1 MKCCKDCKY
10 CVDTFI
16 PTGGYQPEKG
26 YPYMCSHKDF
36 SNTLFNAIHGE
47 SVIIIPCE
55 LAVKRCKLEKFRS
68 DTYDY
73 NIAIGIIL
81 IFGLYILSFVGS

>member
-36 SNTLFNAIHGE
+36 SNVLFDPIHGKKLDMTH
-47 SVIIIPCE
+47 CE
-55 LAVKRCKLEKFRS
+55 LAIKRCKLEKFRS
-68 DTYDY
+68 DTYGY
-73 NIAIGIIL
+73 KVAIGIVL
-81 IFGLYILSFVGS
+81 IFGLYVIFSVVS